1 MKEVEK
7 DSPADKA
14 GLKVNDVVIAI
25 NGRTVT
31 GQGALIAAI
40 RDSAP
45 GDKVTITVDRNGS
58 RREVIATLTTRPAE

>member
-1 MKEVEK
+1 LEVQA

-14 GLKVNDVVIAI
+14 GLKVNDVVVAI

-45 GDKVTITVDRNGS
+45 GDKVTITVDRDGS
-58 RREVIATLTTRPAE
+58 KKELVATLTTRPAE